1 MKLNIN
7 DMTVKIKGKV
17 IVDSVSAELKEGT
30 YGLLGPNGAG
40 KTTMLRGM
48 LGIYNV
54 PKKSVLIDGDV
65 LNLSKTT
72 VGYLPQEF
80 GLFPDFTAEK
90 MMRYMC
96 YEKKISKNAM
106 SENINEC
113 LSKVG
118 LLEVK
123 DKKVR
128 EMSGGMVR
136 RLGIAQALL
145 GNPSLIVLDEPT
157 AGLDPEERLRM
168 KRLIYE
174 LKGEHIIIYS
184 THIVDDLEG
193 ICDMLLIM
201 DNGGIKYNGD
211 CVSLTDK
218 LKGHVYEVKKSD
230 YETII
235 KDEKAYII
243 NEYEKEGC
251 KFYRI
256 VCEDKIDACSVTPK
270 LEDGYIWVQKNFS

>member
-1 MKLNIN
+1 MKLSIN
-7 DMTVKIKGKV
+7 DMTVKIRGKV
-17 IVDSVSAELKEGT
+17 IVDAVSAELEEGT

-54 PKKSVLIDGDV
+54 PKKCVLLDGDV
-65 LNLSKTT
+65 LNASKTA

-96 YEKKISKNAM
+96 YEKRISKNAM
-106 SENINEC
+106 NESIYEC

-118 LLEVK
+118 LLEEK
-123 DKKVR
+123 DKRVK

-145 GNPSLIVLDEPT
+145 GDPQLIVLDEPT

-184 THIVDDLEG
+184 THIVEDLEG

-201 DNGGIKYNGD
+201 EGGSLKYNGD
-211 CVSLTDK
+211 CVSLIDK
-218 LKGHVYEVKKSD
+218 LKGHVYEIKKSD
-230 YETII
+230 YETLV
-235 KDEKAYII
+235 KNEKAYII

-251 KFYRI
+251 NFYRI
-256 VCEDKIDACSVTPK
+256 ICEGKIDAYSIAPK